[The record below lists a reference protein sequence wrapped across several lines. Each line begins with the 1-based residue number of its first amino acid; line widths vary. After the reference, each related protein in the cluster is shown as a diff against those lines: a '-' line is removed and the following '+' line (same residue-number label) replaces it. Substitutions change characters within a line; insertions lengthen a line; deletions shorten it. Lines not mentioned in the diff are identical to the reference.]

1 MRRKNYKAV
10 GSFFLA
16 FLFCCVL
23 FFAISFA
30 ILYEPKPKQNT
41 TSDAVAV
48 NQAKEFCLYL
58 SLGEKIYTLDIKPQQ
73 TSAFLETAKD
83 EDLAKCDRTISLDKT
98 TLRTICERL
107 GGIDYTENGTKI
119 KLTGQHFID
128 YYNSDNFDELF
139 KLVLTKVFK
148 NRDSLSISY
157 SVLTDIADTD
167 ISYMDFYENADY
179 LVGITVY

>member
-1 MRRKNYKAV
+1 MKSRNYKAV

-16 FLFCCVL
+16 FVFCCVL

-30 ILYEPKPKQNT
+30 ILYEPQPKQNT

-58 SLGEKIYTLDIKPQQ
+58 NLGEKLYTLDIKPQQ
-73 TSAFLETAKD
+73 TSAFLETAKAV
-83 EDLAKCDRTISLDKT
+83 ELENCDRTVSLDKT

-107 GGIDYTENGTKI
+107 GGIDYTENGTEM

-128 YYNSDNFDELF
+128 YYNSDKFDELL
-139 KLVLTKVFK
+139 KIVLTKVFK
-148 NRDSLSISY
+148 SRDSLSISY

-179 LVGITVY
+179 LIGITVY

>member
-1 MRRKNYKAV
+1 MKSRNYKAV

-16 FLFCCVL
+16 FLFCCAL

-30 ILYEPKPKQNT
+30 VLYEPKPKQNT
-41 TSDAVAV
+41 TSNAVAA

-58 SLGEKIYTLDIKPQQ
+58 SLGEKVYTLDIKPQQ
-73 TSAFLETAKD
+73 TSAFLETARAKD
-83 EDLAKCDRTISLDKT
+83 FDKCDRTVSLDKA

-107 GGIDYTENGTKI
+107 GGIDYTENGTKM

-148 NRDSLSISY
+148 SRDSLSISY
-157 SVLTDIADTD
+157 SVLTNIADTD